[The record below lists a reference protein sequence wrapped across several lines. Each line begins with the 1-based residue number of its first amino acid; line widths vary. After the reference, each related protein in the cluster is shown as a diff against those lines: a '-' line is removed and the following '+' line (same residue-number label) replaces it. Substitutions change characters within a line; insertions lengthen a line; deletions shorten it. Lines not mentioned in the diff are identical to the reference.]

1 MPIDFKTHKT
11 QMTQIAQQKTLKLDQ
26 NTTMEQLGTFLSSKS
41 GKAEILAKKDREGN
55 TILYTR
61 ETGGVNFFRN
71 LRDNFRKTQVDENR
85 VNTYDHK
92 RQLANEKI
100 SSFLKAQGEQISS
113 KISDLEQQVA
123 SDKTLAKNI
132 FETFDSA
139 GTVYTAKRN
148 GFDTALVG
156 QTVKLLANLEQL
168 AARVTRSLEAHTAI
182 KETIPDLPPTQNKAL
197 QETREFRF
205 VVDTD
210 EKTVTAPNLMI
221 NGETFVPTELKG
233 AGGFGALLRYVGPN
247 DTEIAVKLPVTGS
260 TLPTDVADQKDKAK
274 LELFNT
280 GRMIAN
286 NPNATGFT
294 GHVILSNG
302 MVGLIGDYMSKGDL
316 MGMAGKVANV
326 HVGGPTEIP
335 PPPGKIGDFE
345 RYVLGMTLIKDAAN
359 GVAEI
364 NAKGLTHGDVKSLNV
379 MLGEDGTA
387 KIIDLGEGMET
398 SKISPDVHAYAMNP
412 NYGAP
417 EFALMSQA
425 VVTKLNPEASKLG
438 KEMLDNSLQGIVDSL
453 ESILPSFDK
462 GEGQNQ
468 IVDTFSERLNNIQTD
483 LKFISPRL
491 NNGNLKVG
499 ASFDSF
505 GLGTI
510 GLELFIGGSILDE
523 KPEKIFAGGHIQSW
537 VNSGKD
543 AIGPGGLRQQGSDYG
558 YTNDLL
564 NGMLHSDPKQRLT
577 PDQIRN
583 HGIMQNPAIGSPQAR
598 ALILAVQSG
607 DPQKITDAV
616 NALRQEF
623 AEYL

>member
-61 ETGGVNFFRN
+61 ETGGMNFLRN
-71 LRDNFRKTQVDENR
+71 LKDNFRKTQVDDNR

-92 RQLANEKI
+92 RQFANEAI
-100 SSFLKAQGEQISS
+100 SGFLKAQGEQISRH
-113 KISDLEQQVA
+113 ISGLEQQVA
-123 SDKTLAKNI
+123 PDKSLAKNI

-148 GFDTALVG
+148 GFDAALVG

-182 KETIPDLPPTQNKAL
+182 KETIPDLPPTQNQAL

-205 VVDTD
+205 VVDGD
-210 EKTVTAPNLMI
+210 EKTIAAPNLMI

-247 DTEIAVKLPVTGS
+247 NTEIAVKLPISVS
-260 TLPTDVADQKDKAK
+260 SLPNDVAEQKDKAK

-280 GRMIAN
+280 DRMIAN

-302 MVGLIGDYMSKGDL
+302 MVGLVGDYMSKGDL

-398 SKISPDVHAYAMNP
+398 SKISPDVHNYAMNAA
-412 NYGAP
+412 YGAP
-417 EFALMSQA
+417 EYGLMSQD
-425 VVTKLNPEASKLG
+425 VIKRTPEVNTLG
-438 KEMLDNSLQGIVDSL
+438 KQMLDNSLQGIVESL

-468 IVDTFSERLNNIQTD
+468 IVDTFSERLQNIQND

-523 KPEKIFAGGHIQSW
+523 KPEKIFSGGHIENW
-537 VNSGKD
+537 VRSGKD

-558 YTNDLL
+558 PTNDLL